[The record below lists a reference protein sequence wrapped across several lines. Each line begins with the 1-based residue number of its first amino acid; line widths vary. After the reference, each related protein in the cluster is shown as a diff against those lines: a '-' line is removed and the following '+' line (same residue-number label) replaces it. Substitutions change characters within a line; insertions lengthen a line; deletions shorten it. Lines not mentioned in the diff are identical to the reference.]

1 MRAAIYARVSTTDQN
16 CEMQLKE
23 LRDYCR
29 RRKWQIAGEYVDL
42 GWSGAR
48 TSRPQFDRIMADA
61 ALHKFDCII
70 VWKLDRWGR
79 SVSHCV
85 ASLEQLRRTGIR
97 WLDLTNNLDTDQ
109 SSPTASLLL
118 HILAAVA
125 QFEREMIRER
135 VNAGLRS
142 YREAYDAG
150 RVGKARCSRSGKNL
164 PVGRQRRVFD
174 HARALTLR
182 KAGKSI
188 REIARILGIGKG
200 TAERA
205 LGLSHKPDSKQ
216 KKAR

>member
-23 LRDYCR
+23 LREYCQR
-29 RRKWQIAGEYVDL
+29 CKWEIAGEYVDL
-42 GWSGAR
+42 GWSGAKA
-48 TSRPQFDRIMADA
+48 SRPQFDRVMRDA
-61 ALHKFDCII
+61 SLHKFDCVI

-79 SVSHCV
+79 SVSHCLD
-85 ASLEQLRRTGIR
+85 SLEQLRHAGIR
-97 WLDLTNNLDTDQ
+97 WIDLTNNLDTGN
-109 SSPTASLLL
+109 SNPTAALLL

-142 YREAYDAG
+142 YREAYAAG

-164 PVGRQRRVFD
+164 PVGRPRAIFD
-174 HARALTLR
+174 RGKIIVLR
-182 KAGKSI
+182 KQGKSI

-200 TAERA
+200 TAEAA
-205 LGLSHKPDSKQ
+205 LAVSEKPDSGA